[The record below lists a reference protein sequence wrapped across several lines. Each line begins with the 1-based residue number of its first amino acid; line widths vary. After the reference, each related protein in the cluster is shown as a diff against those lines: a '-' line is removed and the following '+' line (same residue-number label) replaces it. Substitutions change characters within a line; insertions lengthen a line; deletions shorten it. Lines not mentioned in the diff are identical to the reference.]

1 MLLWGRRLAR
11 ASAGWSQPRYP
22 IRRDW
27 TPAFAGAL
35 THLAGYAHGAAITF
49 ECGAVDTHMPPEGAL
64 RFKAALADAYRPCP
78 EKLRVN
84 LHPGVGHTTTPEMW
98 HNYLEWFGSL
108 H

>member
-1 MLLWGRRLAR
+1 
-11 ASAGWSQPRYP
+11 
-22 IRRDW
+22 
-27 TPAFAGAL
+27 
-35 THLAGYAHGAAITF
+35 
-49 ECGAVDTHMPPEGAL
+49 MPPEGAL

-98 HNYLEWFGSL
+98 HNCLEWFGSL